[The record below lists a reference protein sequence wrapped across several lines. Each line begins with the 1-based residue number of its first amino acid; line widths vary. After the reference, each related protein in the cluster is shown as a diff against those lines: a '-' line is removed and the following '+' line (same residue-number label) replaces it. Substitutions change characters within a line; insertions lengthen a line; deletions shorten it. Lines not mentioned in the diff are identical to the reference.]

1 MQQQTHVLA
10 ATARCGRCCIVDQQ
24 VNEFAGSVHST
35 CSIKSR
41 CSRNKGSFG
50 HGNTLINDAGQLRLV
65 HLFSNASQQ
74 SEKKST
80 SQ

>member
-1 MQQQTHVLA
+1 M
-10 ATARCGRCCIVDQQ
+10 
-24 VNEFAGSVHST
+24 HST